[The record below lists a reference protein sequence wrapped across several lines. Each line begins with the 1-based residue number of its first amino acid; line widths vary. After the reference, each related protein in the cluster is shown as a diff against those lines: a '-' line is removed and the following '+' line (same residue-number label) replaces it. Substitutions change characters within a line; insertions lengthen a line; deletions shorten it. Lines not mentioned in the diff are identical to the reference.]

1 MKMHGMEYFKIHR
14 KYSAVT
20 KLKFLDEMCRFVF
33 ILFPHIKYEFQ
44 IQIKSWYNESF
55 GHLLK

>member
-1 MKMHGMEYFKIHR
+1 MHGMEYFKIHR

-44 IQIKSWYNESF
+44 IQIKS
-55 GHLLK
+55 